1 MDLEEL
7 RAFLAVVETGS
18 FLGAERS
25 LKMPRATVRR
35 RVDALEARAG
45 VSLIMKT
52 RDGVTA
58 TEAGTVLAFR
68 GREMIQEATAL
79 VASIREIGQ
88 EPSGMLRVALP
99 VGLPPHALVPAFSAV
114 REAYP
119 RLSVHARFSSDPMSG
134 LLDDVDVALHFG
146 PQTPSGPWLSFELLR
161 LQEHLLAHPAYLARH
176 GTPTTLEALR
186 RHTLFAWESPGADP
200 RVWPLRSGASFSV
213 EPRLIASDI
222 HVLRQCVLAGLGMAL
237 LPDAPLPDPGADD
250 VGVVRV
256 MGEEVGRTRALHA
269 VVPKVLS
276 EVPKV
281 KALLSHIRTFA
292 QQL

>member
-18 FLGAERS
+18 FLGAERN

-52 RDGVTA
+52 REGVAA
-58 TEAGTVLAFR
+58 TEAGAVLAHR
-68 GREMIQEATAL
+68 GRQMIQEATAL

-88 EPSGMLRVALP
+88 EPSGVLRVMLP
-99 VGLPPHALVPAFSAV
+99 VGLAPHALVPAFDAV

-119 RLSVHARFSSDPMSG
+119 RLSVHARFSSDPVSG

-146 PQTPSGPWLSFELLR
+146 PRATEGPWLSFELLR
-161 LQEHLLAHPAYLARH
+161 MQEHLIAHPSYLARR
-176 GTPTTLEALR
+176 GTPTSLESLR
-186 RHTLFAWESPGADP
+186 QHTLFAWESPGEDP
-200 RVWPLRSGASFSV
+200 RVWPLRSGATFTV

-222 HVLRQCVLAGLGMAL
+222 HLLRQCVLAGLGMAL
-237 LPDAPLPDPGADD
+237 LPDAMLPDPGADSEGI
-250 VGVVRV
+250 VQV
-256 MGEEVGRTRALHA
+256 MATEVGRERSLRA
-269 VVPKVLS
+269 VVPTVLS

-281 KALLSHIRTFA
+281 KAVLSHIRAFA
-292 QQL
+292 KQL